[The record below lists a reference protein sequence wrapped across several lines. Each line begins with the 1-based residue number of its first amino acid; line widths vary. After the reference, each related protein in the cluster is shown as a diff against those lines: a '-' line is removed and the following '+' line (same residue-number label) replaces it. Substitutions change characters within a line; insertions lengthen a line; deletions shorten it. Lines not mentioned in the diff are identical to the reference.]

1 MLQAVNLVESSYTMS
16 QSRPGPYKVI
26 QRRKNGDVLTNCRRC
41 NTEFPAINANSKY
54 CSHKC
59 KTANWTEVRRIKRR
73 LQPRIELLPK
83 TEQWIARRELLLEQ
97 QDNKCGLCFI
107 ELEKRTIVLDHD
119 HKTGK
124 IRAVLCRRC
133 NIGLGY
139 FQDDLVKL
147 EAALQYVKR
156 YRDL

>member
-1 MLQAVNLVESSYTMS
+1 
-16 QSRPGPYKVI
+16 
-26 QRRKNGDVLTNCRRC
+26 
-41 NTEFPAINANSKY
+41 
-54 CSHKC
+54 
-59 KTANWTEVRRIKRR
+59 VRRVKRR

-97 QDNKCGLCFI
+97 QGNKCGLCLI

>member
-1 MLQAVNLVESSYTMS
+1 MP
-16 QSRPGPYKVI
+16 QSRPGPYKVM
-26 QRRKNGDVLTNCRRC
+26 QRRKNGQVHANCRRC
-41 NTEFPAINANSKY
+41 DAKFSAINANSKY
-54 CSHKC
+54 CSHEC
-59 KTANWTEVRRIKRR
+59 KTANWTEVRRIRR
-73 LQPRIELLPK
+73 RTQPRIELLPK
-83 TEQWIARRELLLEQ
+83 TEQWIAKRELLLGQ

-107 ELEKRTIVLDHD
+107 ELEKITTVLDHD

-147 EAALQYVKR
+147 EAAVQYVKR
-156 YRDL
+156 YREL